1 MRNKWIH
8 CAVCRRPAATGG
20 GGGGGIVDTEAI
32 AYALWNPCGAEGAEE
47 CHKCNASAVKC
58 HRLRCIGFTRN
69 QYVIVWHWIRCSVAI
84 CHGHHS
90 VLWKSHWQILPF
102 CWLWRYS
109 PQCAHSARQ
118 IYIFDCEPNDKPKTS
133 IIIFE
138 CVAASRRRR
147 FLPTVCRTVHIFRS
161 SSLVTVRSATV
172 IVQLFSNFRY
182 TKTIWPRNLP
192 IESLLDGIAA
202 CVCERAYIL

>member
-109 PQCAHSARQ
+109 PQCAHSAPPNIYLPLRAKRQ
-118 IYIFDCEPNDKPKTS
+118 TQDKYYNFRMCGRFTSTAIFTYRLPYSTYLSLVVACNRAQCHSYRT
-133 IIIFE
+133 IIF
-138 CVAASRRRR
+138 
-147 FLPTVCRTVHIFRS
+147 
-161 SSLVTVRSATV
+161 
-172 IVQLFSNFRY
+172 
-182 TKTIWPRNLP
+182 
-192 IESLLDGIAA
+192 
-202 CVCERAYIL
+202 